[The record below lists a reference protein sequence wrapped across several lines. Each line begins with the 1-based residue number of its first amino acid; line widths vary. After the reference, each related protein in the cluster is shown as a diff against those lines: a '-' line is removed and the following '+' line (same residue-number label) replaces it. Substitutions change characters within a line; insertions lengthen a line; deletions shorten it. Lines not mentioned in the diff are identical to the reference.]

1 MADIVYALEFIGGA
15 MVSILVISNPLS
27 TSAVFIALTQGM
39 THEEKVRIVKKSV
52 TYSVGILLFFAFTG
66 LLIFQI
72 FGFSIG
78 AFRIAGGVLL
88 FSMAVGMLNPKLSSE
103 AADERSRDI
112 ALIPLSIPFTAGP
125 GTIVTV
131 VVLMSGAQNL
141 MGTIDTITGVLAMIG
156 VVAGILVTVGVSYL
170 MMTRSEKID
179 AVLRE
184 GGRKV
189 VTRLMG
195 LMVMAISI
203 QFIINGIKDILPEFM
218 DILNG
223 SATLVPL
230 F

>member
-66 LLIFQI
+66 LLVFQI

-88 FSMAVGMLNPKLSSE
+88 FSMAVGMLNPKPSSE
-103 AADERSRDI
+103 AADEKSRDI

-141 MGTIDTITGVLAMIG
+141 IGTIDTITGVLAMIG
-156 VVAGILVTVGVSYL
+156 VAVGILVTVGVSYL

-223 SATLVPL
+223 LVALVPL

>member
-156 VVAGILVTVGVSYL
+156 VVAGIMVTVGVSYL

-203 QFIINGIKDILPEFM
+203 PFIINGIKDILPEFI
-218 DILNG
+218 DIVNG
-223 SATLVPL
+223 SAVLVPL

>member
-88 FSMAVGMLNPKLSSE
+88 FSMAVGMLNPKPSSE

-141 MGTIDTITGVLAMIG
+141 MGTIDTITGVLAMMG

-179 AVLRE
+179 TVLRE

-223 SATLVPL
+223 LVVLVPL

>member
-156 VVAGILVTVGVSYL
+156 VVAGIMVTVGVSYL

-203 QFIINGIKDILPEFM
+203 QFIINGIKDILPEFI
-218 DILNG
+218 DIVNG
-223 SATLVPL
+223 SAVLVPL

>member
-1 MADIVYALEFIGGA
+1 
-15 MVSILVISNPLS
+15 
-27 TSAVFIALTQGM
+27 
-39 THEEKVRIVKKSV
+39 
-52 TYSVGILLFFAFTG
+52 
-66 LLIFQI
+66 
-72 FGFSIG
+72 
-78 AFRIAGGVLL
+78 
-88 FSMAVGMLNPKLSSE
+88 MLNPKLSSE
-103 AADERSRDI
+103 AAYERSRDI

-141 MGTIDTITGVLAMIG
+141 IGTIDTITGILAMIG
-156 VVAGILVTVGVSYL
+156 VVTGILVTVGVSYL
-170 MMTRSEKID
+170 MMTRSEKIN

-184 GGRKV
+184 GGRNV